1 VVFFAQGS
9 SAGGTPV
16 RNAVHLLV
24 RSATRAVR
32 VATALTVV
40 PVGLLVVGTGTASA
54 AGTDTTVRADS
65 TTITFG
71 ALGPVGVIAIAL
83 GIVGMAAGVFRQRR
97 RARAGAVVADTSTLA
112 TPVEPDVLGM
122 VEAVLTDEPIR
133 SATPIPRP

>member
-1 VVFFAQGS
+1 
-9 SAGGTPV
+9 
-16 RNAVHLLV
+16 
-24 RSATRAVR
+24 VR

-97 RARAGAVVADTSTLA
+97 RARAGAVVA
-112 TPVEPDVLGM
+112 
-122 VEAVLTDEPIR
+122 VLTDEPIR